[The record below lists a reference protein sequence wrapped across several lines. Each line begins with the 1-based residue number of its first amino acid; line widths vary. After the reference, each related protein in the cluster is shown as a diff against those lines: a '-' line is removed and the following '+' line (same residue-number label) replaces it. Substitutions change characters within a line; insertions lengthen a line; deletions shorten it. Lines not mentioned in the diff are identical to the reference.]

1 MHPISDKELDKLF
14 KQRFEDAEFQPSGD
28 VWGKIGATM
37 DGKACLTGRQAKVKK
52 PLSVFWM
59 AAASVVL
66 VLGASLWFY
75 RPVEVIKLQGQ
86 APKMVLSAP
95 ESPISDLGT
104 GAQKLDPHQ
113 PEIKGFDFSKLVSRE
128 ENSSDMQKDL
138 PLPEKSPAEITKPE
152 VLASN
157 TPIRR
162 NGSEVQQTPR
172 EVKVPRYTGDQSQLD
187 VTQPDMIAGADGVQD
202 DLLPEHHQ
210 NTSKRIR
217 SVGSLVNFVISK
229 VDRREDKIIEFK
241 DGDEGSE
248 ISGINL
254 GLIKLKSRNK

>member
-1 MHPISDKELDKLF
+1 MQPISDKELDKLF
-14 KQRFEDAEFQPSGD
+14 KQRFEDAEFQPSED
-28 VWGKIGATM
+28 VWGKISTKM
-37 DGKACLTGRQAKVKK
+37 DRKSKVKK
-52 PLSVFWM
+52 TLPVFWM
-59 AAASVVL
+59 AAASVVV

-75 RPVEVIKLQGQ
+75 RPVEVIRLQGMDQ
-86 APKMVLSAP
+86 QIILNTP

-104 GAQKLDPHQ
+104 GASKLDPHQ
-113 PEIKGFDFSKLVSRE
+113 PEIKGFDFSKLVAAE
-128 ENSSDMQKDL
+128 ENSFNTPKEVTL
-138 PLPEKSPAEITKPE
+138 PKRSSIEITKQD

-157 TPIRR
+157 TMIRR
-162 NGSEVQQTPR
+162 NMSEVALRPK

-187 VTQPDMIAGADGVQD
+187 VTQPDMIASVEVVQD
-202 DLLPEHHQ
+202 DFIPEHQ
-210 NTSKRIR
+210 QTSSRKIR

-254 GLIKLKSRNK
+254 GLIKIKK